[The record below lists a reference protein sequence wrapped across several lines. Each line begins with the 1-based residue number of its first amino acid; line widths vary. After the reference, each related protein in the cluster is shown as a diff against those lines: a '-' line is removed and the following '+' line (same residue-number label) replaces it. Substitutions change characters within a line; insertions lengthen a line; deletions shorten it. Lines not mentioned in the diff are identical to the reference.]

1 MTNQQGSS
9 MWNRNSYEK
18 MAEKPQQWH
27 LDEAGERQL
36 TRLTWVVTEKIH
48 GANLCVVTD
57 GTQIR
62 CASRR
67 QWLTPAD
74 SFFGYQ
80 TLVEQLHPAIYATF
94 HLSRQHAPDLGR
106 VAIYGEI
113 FGGAYPHPEVP
124 AIPHVQPVQTG
135 IFYAPG
141 IEFCAFDLAWECHT
155 STRPRTYVDY
165 ELALRIFEQTG
176 LFHAT
181 PLLVGSYAAALN
193 YPLGFA
199 TTIPRRLKL
208 PPLADNPA
216 EGVVIKPLQTS
227 SISTPRGEI
236 RPILKRKIATFAEDR
251 RYQQAQPWTALP
263 GSEHTGPLAELHW
276 AAYQLITPNR
286 LQNAISKLGYRSPRQ
301 RSKGQQL
308 FRLLV
313 DEIQA
318 ELAREQETTLAML
331 NAYEQQQLTAF
342 IQAEVRALLR
352 QHFRQEQ
359 RRV

>member
-1 MTNQQGSS
+1 
-9 MWNRNSYEK
+9 MWTFNSYEK
-18 MAEKPQQWH
+18 IAEQPQQWH
-27 LDEAGERQL
+27 LDEAGERRL
-36 TRLTWVVTEKIH
+36 ARLTWVVTEKIH
-48 GANLCVVTD
+48 GANLCIVTD

-80 TLVEQLHPAIYATF
+80 TLLAQLHPAIHATF
-94 HLSRQHAPDLGR
+94 QLSRQYAPDLSR

-124 AIPHVQPVQTG
+124 AVPHVQPVQSG

-141 IEFCAFDLAWECHT
+141 IEFCAFDLAWEYVQGG
-155 STRPRTYVDY
+155 RPRTYVDY
-165 ELALRIFEQTG
+165 ELALRIFAQAG
-176 LFHAT
+176 VFHAT
-181 PLLVGSYAAALN
+181 PLLVGSYAEALN
-193 YPLGFA
+193 YPLGFV

-227 SISTPRGEI
+227 SIPTPRGEI

-251 RYQQAQPWTALP
+251 RYQQAQPWTTLP
-263 GSEHTGPLAELHW
+263 GSEHTGPLAELRW
-276 AAYQLITPNR
+276 AAYQLVTPNR
-286 LQNAISKLGYRSPRQ
+286 LHNAISKLGYRSHRR

-318 ELAREQETTLAML
+318 ELAGEQETTLAAL
-331 NAYEQQQLTAF
+331 NAYEQQQLTTF
-342 IQAEVRALLR
+342 IQAEVRVLLR
-352 QHFRQEQ
+352 EHFRQEG

>member
-1 MTNQQGSS
+1 
-9 MWNRNSYEK
+9 MWTHNSYEK
-18 MAEKPQQWH
+18 MAEQPQQWH
-27 LDEAGERQL
+27 LDEASERRL

-57 GTQIR
+57 GTRVR

-80 TLVEQLHPAIYATF
+80 SLLYQLRPAICATF
-94 HLSRQHAPDLGR
+94 HLSRQHAPDLSR

-124 AIPHVQPVQTG
+124 VVPNVQPVQTG

-141 IEFCAFDLAWECHT
+141 IEFCAFDLAWEYAQAGQ
-155 STRPRTYVDY
+155 PRTYVDY
-165 ELALRIFEQTG
+165 ELALQIFAQAG
-176 LFHAT
+176 VFHAT
-181 PLLVGSYAAALN
+181 PLLVGSYAEALN

-208 PPLADNPA
+208 PPLADNLA

-227 SISTPRGEI
+227 SIPTPRGEI

-251 RYQQAQPWTALP
+251 RYQQAQPWTAPP
-263 GSEHTGPLAELHW
+263 GSEHIGPLAELCW
-276 AAYQLITPNR
+276 AAYQLVTPNR
-286 LQNAISKLGYRSPRQ
+286 MQNAISKLGYRSRRQ

-318 ELAREQETTLAML
+318 ELAVEQETTLATL
-331 NAYEQQQLTAF
+331 NAYEQHQLTAF
-342 IQAEVRALLR
+342 IQSEVRTLLQ
-352 QHFRQEQ
+352 QHFRQER

>member
-1 MTNQQGSS
+1 
-9 MWNRNSYEK
+9 MWTLNSYEK
-18 MAEKPQQWH
+18 MAEQPQQWH
-27 LDEAGERQL
+27 LDEAGERRL

-48 GANLCVVTD
+48 GANLCIVTD
-57 GTQIR
+57 GTRVR
-62 CASRR
+62 CAGRR

-80 TLVEQLHPAIYATF
+80 TLVEQLLPAIHATF
-94 HLSRQHAPDLGR
+94 QLSRQHAADLCR

-124 AIPHVQPVQTG
+124 AVPHVQPVQTG
-135 IFYAPG
+135 VYYAPG
-141 IEFCAFDLAWECHT
+141 IAFCAFDLAWEYDS
-155 STRPRTYVDY
+155 STRPRTYADY
-165 ELALRIFEQTG
+165 EPALQIFAQAG

-181 PLLVGSYAAALN
+181 PLLVGSYAEALN
-193 YPLGFA
+193 YSLGFA
-199 TTIPRRLKL
+199 TTIPRRLNL

-227 SISTPRGEI
+227 SIPTPQGEI

-251 RYQQAQPWTALP
+251 RYQQARPWTAPP
-263 GSEHTGPLAELHW
+263 GSEHTGPPAELRW

-286 LQNAISKLGYRSPRQ
+286 LQNAISKLGYRNPRR
-301 RSKGQQL
+301 RSKAQQL

-318 ELAREQETTLAML
+318 ELAGEHGNTLAAL
-331 NAYEQQQLTAF
+331 SIYDQQQLTAF
-342 IQAEVRALLR
+342 VQAEVRVLLR
-352 QHFRQEQ
+352 QHFQQEQ